1 MLRWVT
7 IAENQLKLWITSSG
21 RQPAATRSVTATR
34 ARLAMPHLLGP
45 AALEQRFDGRGLRP
59 ARGDEDPELV
69 VGKARMVRDGGLMPR
84 REQDR
89 CGRRVEDRGQR
100 VAELHA
106 CLAAARRGAGSS
118 SLTSATETA
127 GKFFTNRRNHMKN
140 QPKLPAMMP
149 QSAQVAL

>member
-59 ARGDEDPELV
+59 ARGDEDSELV
-69 VGKARMVRDGGLMPR
+69 VGKARIVRDGALMPG
-84 REQDR
+84 REQDVER
-89 CGRRVEDRGQR
+89 DPEQRGERAEQHRHLEHDDDVRRDRADG
-100 VAELHA
+100 
-106 CLAAARRGAGSS
+106 LAAHLHWPVVRHVQRDPRADSTPG
-118 SLTSATETA
+118 
-127 GKFFTNRRNHMKN
+127 
-140 QPKLPAMMP
+140 
-149 QSAQVAL
+149 